1 MENDSIFTKIIKG
14 EIPAEKVYEDA
25 TVLAFLDIHPIQPG
39 HVLVI
44 PKKQIDHFDQL
55 DDETYSHL
63 FLVVKQVAK
72 RIKEIIKPERVCI
85 RVEGFDVPHA
95 HVHVYPC
102 NNAQDF
108 YGSPD
113 RMDKDPDFSALSE
126 MAKNLAF

>member
-1 MENDSIFTKIIKG
+1 MDNDSIFTRIVKG
-14 EIPAEKVYEDA
+14 EIPAEKVYEDD

-55 DDETYSHL
+55 DDETYAHL
-63 FLVVKQVAK
+63 FSVVKQTAK
-72 RIKEIIKPERVCI
+72 RIKEVLKPERVCM

-102 NNAQDF
+102 NSAQDF
-108 YGSPD
+108 YGPAD
-113 RMDKDPDFSALSE
+113 RMGKDPDFSALAE
-126 MAKNLAF
+126 MARKLKF